1 MKPPAG
7 TEPPGGA
14 PAVMDP
20 IAALGLAVHYLD
32 RELAPGAK
40 VKAFQKAAE
49 TVADRPADEIAR
61 RAEAG
66 TLTELDG
73 IGPSTARV
81 IAEAIAGE
89 TDGYL
94 ADLEARSRVPI
105 GEGGPV
111 LERLRGDCHCH
122 TTWSDGG
129 ASLREMAAAAMALG
143 HEWLAVTDHSARLTV
158 AHGLDERRL
167 ALQLD
172 EIAGLNE
179 ELTPFRILTGM
190 EVDILP
196 DGSLDLADEMLGRL
210 DVVVGSV
217 HSKLRMDSDAMTR
230 RMVAAVA
237 SPHMDILGH
246 CTNRKVVGGGR
257 PPSAF
262 DAEIVFAACARFDT
276 AVEINCRPERQ
287 DPPEELVELALEWD
301 CKVSVDSDAHAT
313 GQLEWLPYGADKAVR
328 CGVDADDIVN
338 TWPAE
343 DLLAWTASHN

>member
-7 TEPPGGA
+7 PPATTEPPA
-14 PAVMDP
+14 DP

-32 RELAPGAK
+32 RELAPSAK
-40 VKAFQKAAE
+40 VKAFQRAIE
-49 TVADRPADEIAR
+49 VVADRPEEEIAR

-81 IAEAIAGE
+81 VAEAIAGVA
-89 TDGYL
+89 DGYL
-94 ADLEARSRVPI
+94 ANLEARSRVPI
-105 GEGGPV
+105 ADGGPV

-129 ASLREMAAAAMALG
+129 ASLRNMAAAAVALG
-143 HEWLAVTDHSARLTV
+143 HEWLAITDHSARLTV

-172 EIAGLNE
+172 EIAELNE
-179 ELTPFRILTGM
+179 ELAPFRILTGM

-196 DGSLDLADEMLGRL
+196 DGTLDLADEMLGRL

-217 HSKLRMDSDAMTR
+217 HSKLRMDSGAMTR

-237 SPHMDILGH
+237 SPHVDILGH
-246 CTNRKVVGGGR
+246 CTNRKMAGGGR

-262 DAEIVFAACARFDT
+262 DAEIVFAACSRFDT

-287 DPPEELVELALEWD
+287 DPPEELLELALEWG
-301 CKVSVDSDAHAT
+301 CKVAVDSDAHAT

-328 CGVDADDIVN
+328 CGVPVDDIVN

-343 DLLAWTASHN
+343 DLLAWTAG